1 MDDITRRKL
10 KKQLELHEGKKK
22 FPYVD
27 TVGKTS
33 IGVGRNLTDVGVSE
47 VTTQQMLDEDIDR
60 TLTLLDSVSWFK
72 ALDSVRQQAIAN
84 MTFNLMRKIFDF
96 KKMIAAIEAKDWNR
110 AADELLDSTFAAQ
123 TGQRAKD
130 LAQMIRTGQ

>member
-10 KKQLELHEGKKK
+10 KKQLDIHEGKKK

-47 VTTQQMLDEDIDR
+47 VTIQQMLDEDIDR
-60 TLTLLDSVSWFK
+60 TLALLDTVSWFK

-110 AADELLDSTFAAQ
+110 AADELLDSTFEAQ